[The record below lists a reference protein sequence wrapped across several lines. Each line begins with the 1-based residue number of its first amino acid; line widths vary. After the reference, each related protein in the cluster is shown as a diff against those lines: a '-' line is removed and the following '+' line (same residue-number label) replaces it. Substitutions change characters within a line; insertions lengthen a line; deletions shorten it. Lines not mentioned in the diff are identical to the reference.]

1 MVEAPSEFSAQ
12 KIALLCAPM
21 QLPETTMANQSFL
34 KTGLRR
40 ASQVEVFSAVFS
52 TGEIVE

>member
-1 MVEAPSEFSAQ
+1 
-12 KIALLCAPM
+12 
-21 QLPETTMANQSFL
+21 MANQSFL

-52 TGEIVE
+52 IGGKR